1 MISTFGPAFA
11 RIFCIS
17 GPSPITTSLR
27 SGVREKAST
36 IRSIFLYGTIRDA
49 VR

>member
-1 MISTFGPAFA
+1 MRF
-11 RIFCIS
+11 IS

-27 SGVREKAST
+27 SGNARNDST
-36 IRSIFLYGTIRDA
+36 IAVIFLYGTMRDA